1 MRDNERKAKY
11 KVSEAALFM
20 IHTDTQYLSERL
32 ESVKEKITTCSTC
45 FHHFY
50 ADN

>member
-1 MRDNERKAKY
+1 MRD

-32 ESVKEKITTCSTC
+32 ESVKDHDMFDMFSPLLC
-45 FHHFY
+45 
-50 ADN
+50 